1 MKLRIFFTPSIA
13 VALLGAATVLLWCM
27 AMRIP
32 LPYASVALPFA
43 LFYSALLVM
52 AGWALWRIHA
62 IERWAVWDMPRR
74 LLILAPHEDDCVI
87 SAGAIGARNRALG
100 GITRIVYL
108 APDDAPGMRERRAVE
123 AAEAWQMAGVAA
135 EDLIHLDL
143 LPPLRQRDPQKL
155 RKAAGA
161 LRSIIDDFEPAAI
174 VMPMFEG
181 GHVHHD
187 MVAALIGCIV
197 TPHDRFEVF
206 EAPEYSPF
214 TSLKHTPH
222 RVIGLCTRWLGI
234 VSYCGPPDGIDERPI
249 LKFRFTTEEL
259 GRKRRML
266 NAFRSQNG
274 SSLAETRTY
283 CDRLVRWTGRRYG
296 RSPFELAGSYL
307 GLALAARRVLPSAAI
322 DRLFAVQPG
331 TVGREGSL
339 TNWAEE
345 FGAAERAQ

>member
-1 MKLRIFFTPSIA
+1 MKLRILFTPSIA
-13 VALLGAATVLLWCM
+13 VALLGTAALMLWCL
-27 AMRIP
+27 AVVSP
-32 LPYASVALPFA
+32 LPYAAVALPLA

-52 AGWALWRIHA
+52 SGWSLWRIHA
-62 IERWAVWDMPRR
+62 IERWATWETPRR

-108 APDDAPGMRERRAVE
+108 APDDAPGMRELRTME
-123 AAEAWQMAGVAA
+123 AAEAWQMAGVGA
-135 EDLIHLDL
+135 EELIHLDL
-143 LPPLRQRDPQKL
+143 LPPLRQRAPQRL
-155 RKAAGA
+155 RKAAVA

-187 MVAALIGCIV
+187 MVAGLIGCVV

-214 TSLKHTPH
+214 TSLEHTPH
-222 RVIGLCTRWLGI
+222 RVIALCTRWLGI
-234 VSYCGPPDGIDERPI
+234 VSYYGPPDGIDGRPM
-249 LKFRFTTEEL
+249 LKFRFTAEEL

-266 NAFRSQNG
+266 SAFRSQNG
-274 SSLAETRTY
+274 SSLAETRAY
-283 CDRLVRWTGRRYG
+283 CDRLVRWAGRQYG

-307 GLALAARRVLPSAAI
+307 GLALAARRVLPSGAV

-345 FGAAERAQ
+345 FGAAERSQ